1 MDETLVSVSDLQES
15 LCEELLVAQ
24 AAEIEPTN
32 LTEIEL
38 VKELQQSKMTQWH
51 VAMVGDQQKYWR
63 PETQLF

>member
-1 MDETLVSVSDLQES
+1 MDETLVSVS
-15 LCEELLVAQ
+15 AQ

-38 VKELQQSKMTQWH
+38 VKELQQSKMTQWYG
-51 VAMVGDQQKYWR
+51 AMVGDQQKYWR